1 MGEVYAGRQ
10 RVGFLQQSKSSNH
23 WNAKTTGASAFR
35 RMIYDMGSV
44 IPRSNVVVDN
54 QMWASRQSLYPE
66 RERHFSD
73 ANSQLKRVPFSGV
86 VDIRYLT
93 PHFLSAL
100 QAITEGATTPFAKRI
115 TSGFIGSNPVIDF
128 ASNEGYLYGIAIENF
143 NRSSSINSSF
153 ILHNAIIDNLTLRI
167 EANAQGVAKLA
178 KISGEWV
185 GTELE
190 QITGGFTGTWLAP
203 YTDKYIN
210 NTETLTFSVNS
221 LAAIKCFKSFSITIN
236 NNITSDCISTIPQN
250 YKVNPQITFDIA
262 LHYLDSAANDTHI
275 LKSIYREQNPIYFG
289 LVNDKASSAADYFK
303 IGTFSTSGYLT
314 QEPQEFDGDYQAIR
328 MTGEIKSYNGTSPLT
343 VDINDSVDWGF

>member
-10 RVGFLQQSKSSNH
+10 RIGFLQQSKTSNH
-23 WNAKTTGASAFR
+23 WDAKTTGASAFR

-44 IPRSNVVVDN
+44 IPQSNVVVDN

-66 RERHFSD
+66 KERHFSD

-100 QAITEGATTPFAKRI
+100 QAITEGATTPFAKTI
-115 TSGFIGSNPVIDF
+115 TSGFVGSNPIIDF

-143 NRSSSINSSF
+143 NRSSSVNSSF
-153 ILHNAIIDNLTLRI
+153 ILHNAIIDNLTITI

-210 NTETLTFSVNS
+210 NTEVLTLSVS
-221 LAAIKCFKSFSITIN
+221 PLTTIKCFKSFSITIS
-236 NNITSDCISTIPQN
+236 NNITSDCISSTPQN

-262 LHYLDSAANDTHI
+262 LHYLDSAANDTHA
-275 LKSIYREQNPIYFG
+275 LKSIYRSQTPFYFN
-289 LVNDKASSAADYFK
+289 LVNDKVSTAADYFK
-303 IGTFSTSGYLT
+303 IGTTTPACYLT

-328 MTGEIKSYNGTSPLT
+328 MVGEMKSYTGVSPLI
-343 VDINDSVDWGF
+343 VNVNDSVDWGF